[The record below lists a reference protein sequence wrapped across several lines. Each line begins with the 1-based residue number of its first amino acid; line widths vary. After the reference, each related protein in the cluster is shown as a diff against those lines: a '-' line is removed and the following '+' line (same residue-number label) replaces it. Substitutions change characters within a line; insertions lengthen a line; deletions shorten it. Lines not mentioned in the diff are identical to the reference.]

1 MNAYCPEC
9 ETELDRYTGICPA
22 CRWDPLLST
31 DVRTAKTTMPPEM
44 SLTERYRGT
53 PYDYSL
59 QSEVATHQSSV
70 SKGRVLVIG
79 GLIAGGVLYG
89 IVLSLMGPF

>member
-1 MNAYCPEC
+1 
-9 ETELDRYTGICPA
+9 
-22 CRWDPLLST
+22 
-31 DVRTAKTTMPPEM
+31 M